1 MTPTP
6 ATASAPQ
13 SDPDKL
19 DATVLKIAGVIVIGA
34 IMSILDVTVVSVAI
48 PTFQE
53 DFGGAS
59 YASVAWTMTAYTLAL
74 ATVIPVTGWAAD
86 RFGTKRLYITA
97 LVLFILGSV
106 ACSFAWDLG
115 SLIGF
120 RVLQGLGGGMLMPLG
135 MTIMTRAAGP
145 RRMGRVMAVLGI
157 PMLLGPIAGPIL
169 GGWLIEIASWHWIF
183 LINVPIGALALVAAY
198 LVLPGD
204 RPQPSESFDLVGMLL
219 LSPGLALFLFGVSS
233 IPETQTVAAT
243 RVLVPGLIGLALVV
257 VFVLHALRARNPLID
272 LGLFANRQ
280 LTFAVI
286 TAAVFIIAF
295 MGTGLLI
302 PSYFMQVRGETTLA
316 AGLLVAPQGIGAM
329 ITMPIA
335 GRLVDRTGPGKI
347 VLVGLTV
354 IGVGMAMFT
363 QVGGDTSYGYLLSSL
378 FIMGLGMG
386 ATMMPLMTAA
396 LATLTDEKVARGS
409 TLMNIVQQTAGS
421 IGTATMS
428 VVLTGQLI
436 GKGLQGAADGADP
449 AQAAEAAAEL
459 AALPPEQLATLEPE
473 QLMLLPA
480 ETVATLPE
488 PLQLQIQQV
497 AAGIQESM
505 GTSFGTTF
513 IVATVLIACA
523 LIPAAFLP
531 RRMVTPTPVAAE
543 PVAAPGGG
551 DGR

>member
-1 MTPTP
+1 
-6 ATASAPQ
+6 
-13 SDPDKL
+13 
-19 DATVLKIAGVIVIGA
+19 
-34 IMSILDVTVVSVAI
+34 
-48 PTFQE
+48 
-53 DFGGAS
+53 
-59 YASVAWTMTAYTLAL
+59 
-74 ATVIPVTGWAAD
+74 
-86 RFGTKRLYITA
+86 
-97 LVLFILGSV
+97 
-106 ACSFAWDLG
+106 
-115 SLIGF
+115 
-120 RVLQGLGGGMLMPLG
+120 
-135 MTIMTRAAGP
+135 
-145 RRMGRVMAVLGI
+145 
-157 PMLLGPIAGPIL
+157 
-169 GGWLIEIASWHWIF
+169 
-183 LINVPIGALALVAAY
+183 
-198 LVLPGD
+198 
-204 RPQPSESFDLVGMLL
+204 
-219 LSPGLALFLFGVSS
+219 FGVSS

-243 RVLVPGLIGLALVV
+243 RVLVPGLIGLALVAL
-257 VFVLHALRARNPLID
+257 FVLHALRARNPLID
-272 LGLFANRQ
+272 LGLFGNRQ

-286 TAAVFIIAF
+286 TTAVFIIAF

-329 ITMPIA
+329 LTMPIA
-335 GRLVDRTGPGKI
+335 GRLVDRIGPGRI
-347 VLVGLTV
+347 VLVGYTV
-354 IGVGMAMFT
+354 IAVGMGMFT
-363 QVGGDTSYGYLLSSL
+363 RVGGDTSYAYLLSSL

-436 GKGLQGAADGADP
+436 GKGLQDAADGADP

-459 AALPPEQLATLEPE
+459 AALPPEQLATLVPARVVLLRAET
-473 QLMLLPA
+473 LAALPA
-480 ETVATLPE
+480 
-488 PLQLQIQQV
+488 PLQRQIQQV

-551 DGR
+551 